1 MEFFLFLYIYFI
13 HCSISVKQTNSIKF
27 FENAEHKGS
36 LCIKILTVLC
46 AAQIGIIY
54 TTHFCLAIYN
64 VLIGNDEPETY
75 NLPYTISLPFERTT
89 YIGYAA
95 AFILNMSITVLYAIN
110 MVAVMGFFYSACWY
124 IEACTI
130 CFHEKISTIDQT
142 LISNKMENEFR
153 KAVEFHIKIIECVKK
168 N

>member
-1 MEFFLFLYIYFI
+1 
-13 HCSISVKQTNSIKF
+13 
-27 FENAEHKGS
+27 
-36 LCIKILTVLC
+36 
-46 AAQIGIIY
+46 
-54 TTHFCLAIYN
+54 
-64 VLIGNDEPETY
+64 
-75 NLPYTISLPFERTT
+75 
-89 YIGYAA
+89 
-95 AFILNMSITVLYAIN
+95 